1 MCSHS
6 ATVRQPLPVTTIM
19 KGKACG
25 AKKRNK
31 GEKEEERGERADEG
45 EKEGR
50 KEVGEE
56 KKEGVN

>member
-50 KEVGEE
+50 KE
-56 KKEGVN
+56 EGIN